1 MKIFDCFMYYDEDLI
16 LDLRLNLLD
25 NYVDEFIIVES
36 GYTHSG
42 EPRKLLFDINNF
54 LKFKN
59 KINYIVLKDPPS
71 DLFLINEEDSENEKN
86 SKYIL
91 NAVKR
96 ENLQRNTIV
105 KGIDTASPEDLIIV
119 SDLDEIPDL
128 EHNNIKKIKNK
139 IILFRQDFF
148 YYKFNL
154 KLNNFPW
161 HGSRACKKKDLISPQ
176 WLRNIKDRNYPLW
189 RIDTLL
195 SKKKYQ
201 NIKII
206 KNGGW
211 HFSNIK
217 TAAAID
223 IKMKTY
229 LHHREYELNPVGEK
243 RINEIIKEKKPIYNL
258 KTDMKGN
265 KFDLSDEL
273 AVADISEL
281 PYYIQ
286 KNINKYKDW
295 LS

>member
-16 LDLRLNLLD
+16 LDLRLNYLD
-25 NYVDEFIIVES
+25 QYVDEFIIIES
-36 GYTHSG
+36 NYTHSG
-42 EPRKLLFDINNF
+42 IKRKLNFDINRY

-59 KINYIVLKDPPS
+59 KIKYIILDKPPHG
-71 DLFLINEEDSENEKN
+71 LMKVNEKDSEHKKN

-96 ENLQRNTIV
+96 ENLQRNTIA
-105 KGIDTASPEDLIIV
+105 KGIESALPDDLIII
-119 SDLDEIPDL
+119 SDLDEIPNL
-128 EHNNIKKIKNK
+128 EHNDIKKIKNK
-139 IILFRQDFF
+139 IILFRQAFF

-154 KLNNFPW
+154 KIINFSW
-161 HGSRACKKKDLISPQ
+161 HGSRACTKENLISPQ
-176 WLRNIKDRNYPLW
+176 WLRNIKDKKYPLW
-189 RIDTLL
+189 RIDSWL

-217 TAAAID
+217 TAADID

-286 KNINKYKDW
+286 KNIDKYKDW
-295 LS
+295 LN